1 MADPRR
7 ADPGAPLFTRS
18 DPLRVIN
25 RRIGKRRPMTS
36 FDTNSPTMRTPF
48 RPSALSFT
56 AKLLAM
62 VGMIAL
68 PYVVLT
74 SMRPDR
80 APLSLAGAT
89 FTIDNSTDCAYTA
102 VIHHSDA
109 CPAVSIPSTSNLSVP
124 ASTNGSSITV
134 SGSRIN
140 KVELK
145 SGSTIFATWTCTTG
159 TSGSW
164 AANADVCLLSGTPN
178 KYARAQG
185 NGYNSNKIEWQP

>member
-1 MADPRR
+1 
-7 ADPGAPLFTRS
+7 
-18 DPLRVIN
+18 
-25 RRIGKRRPMTS
+25 
-36 FDTNSPTMRTPF
+36 MRTPF
-48 RPSALSFT
+48 RSSALPPT
-56 AKLLAM
+56 AKLLM
-62 VGMIAL
+62 LVGLLAL
-68 PYVVLT
+68 PSALLT
-74 SMRPDR
+74 AFRSGRPI
-80 APLSLAGAT
+80 APMAGAT

-102 VIHHSDA
+102 VIYHSDA
-109 CPAVSIPSTSNLSVP
+109 CPAVSIPSTSNLSIP

-145 SGSTIFATWTCTTG
+145 SGSTIFATWTCTSG

-178 KYARAQG
+178 NYARAQG